1 MVTLWLPMSFPY
13 VRLPISFELKTQNI
27 IMPDEDFPVPQ

>member
-1 MVTLWLPMSFPY
+1 MVAHELPY

-27 IMPDEDFPVPQ
+27 IMPDEDFPIPQ